1 MRLKDSEARPFGS
14 NSQWGEEA
22 GDGTKVVTQFQGLCL
37 WPYGVVSRY
46 CASNLHFSTPPVLQ
60 AGPRDALEI
69 GTLVRKDSYACWTV
83 ATSEAH
89 FPRTLCLHSQEA
101 TGG

>member
-37 WPYGVVSRY
+37 WPYGVVSSDTALPT
-46 CASNLHFSTPPVLQ
+46 CTSPHHQVSKQ
-60 AGPRDALEI
+60 GPEM
-69 GTLVRKDSYACWTV
+69 
-83 ATSEAH
+83 H
-89 FPRTLCLHSQEA
+89 
-101 TGG
+101 